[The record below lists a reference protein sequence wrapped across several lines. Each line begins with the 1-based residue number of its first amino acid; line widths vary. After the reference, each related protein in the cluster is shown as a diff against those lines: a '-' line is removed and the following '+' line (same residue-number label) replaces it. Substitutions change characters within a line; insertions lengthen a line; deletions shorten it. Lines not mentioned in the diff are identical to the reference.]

1 MFSIPLWVLAL
12 GLAAVAPWIVG
23 VLQASL
29 ERRRRE
35 RTRALLRELGLRADE
50 KDRDT

>member
-1 MFSIPLWVLAL
+1 MFSIPLWVVAL

-23 VLQASL
+23 FVQGAL

-35 RTRALLRELGLRADE
+35 RTRALLRELGLGGDD

>member
-1 MFSIPLWVLAL
+1 MFSIPLWVVAL

-23 VLQASL
+23 ALQAAL

-35 RTRALLRELGLRADE
+35 RTRALLRELGLPVDHR
-50 KDRDT
+50 DRDT

>member
-12 GLAAVAPWIVG
+12 GLAAVAPWVVG
-23 VLQASL
+23 ALQGVL

-35 RTRALLRELGLRADE
+35 RTRALLRELGLPVDDG
-50 KDRDT
+50 DRDT